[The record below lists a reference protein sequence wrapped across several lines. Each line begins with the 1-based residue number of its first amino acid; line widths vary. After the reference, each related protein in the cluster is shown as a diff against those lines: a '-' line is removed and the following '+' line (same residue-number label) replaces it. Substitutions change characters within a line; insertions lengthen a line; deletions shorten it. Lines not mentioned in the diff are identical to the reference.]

1 MVVSIHTIIPH
12 GVVSTIHYFVCR
24 HFLPF
29 FPTPLLRHLPSS
41 ISADCSRPPCSGM
54 GWVGV
59 VTLLVTA
66 CYLFYRYPPASWTQE
81 LPSARSPQPPGST
94 SDEAET
100 TNLPSENNDLRRN
113 ELTTP
118 ENENEDAEDPQTTPK
133 ASATK
138 APALDVPTL
147 HLASDQADEAAG
159 SSKRNNEQQP
169 RNWSAKSPL
178 DLGSV
183 TSSEMKTT
191 PAAPPRQTESS
202 TSSLMP
208 PPPPPRLRP
217 STLQNQQ
224 PQQTSSLSPGRSLP
238 HLSGGSALRPPPS
251 AAASLRVPP
260 SRRAASNN
268 SLAPTQVTLKP
279 STTARKAI
287 LEPGY
292 SPLDWA
298 ALTAKPNNNLRGAN
312 LPPTLIRVSPS
323 MLKARNGRKGSD
335 AWTSYQGKVYNIT
348 PYLPF
353 HPGGK
358 GELLRGAGKD
368 SGKLFME
375 IHPWVNWDAILGEC
389 LVGILVSENEA
400 KANESSLDTMD

>member
-1 MVVSIHTIIPH
+1 
-12 GVVSTIHYFVCR
+12 
-24 HFLPF
+24 
-29 FPTPLLRHLPSS
+29 
-41 ISADCSRPPCSGM
+41 M

-59 VTLLVTA
+59 VTLLATA

-81 LPSARSPQPPGST
+81 PSSVPSPQPPGST

-100 TNLPSENNDLRRN
+100 TNLPSKDSSSRRNDLKVSKN
-113 ELTTP
+113 EI
-118 ENENEDAEDPQTTPK
+118 EDAEDPQTTPK

-147 HLASDQADEAAG
+147 HLDSDQADEAT
-159 SSKRNNEQQP
+159 SPSKRDDQQQI
-169 RNWSAKSPL
+169 RDGSAKSPL
-178 DLGSV
+178 DSV
-183 TSSEMKTT
+183 SITSSEMKAI
-191 PAAPPRQTESS
+191 PMAPPRQTGAS

-217 STLQNQQ
+217 STLQSQQ
-224 PQQTSSLSPGRSLP
+224 PQPTSSLSPGRYP
-238 HLSGGSALRPPPS
+238 PRLSTGSALRPPPS
-251 AAASLRVPP
+251 AASSLRVPP
-260 SRRAASNN
+260 GSRPTSNN
-268 SLAPTQVTLKP
+268 SLAPTKLTLKP
-279 STTARKAI
+279 STTAKKAI

-298 ALTAKPNNNLRGAN
+298 ALTSKPNNNLRGAN

-323 MLKARNGRKGSD
+323 MLKAQNGRKGCD

-389 LVGILVSENEA
+389 LVGILVSENESNV
-400 KANESSLDTMD
+400 NESSLDAMD

>member
-1 MVVSIHTIIPH
+1 
-12 GVVSTIHYFVCR
+12 
-24 HFLPF
+24 
-29 FPTPLLRHLPSS
+29 
-41 ISADCSRPPCSGM
+41 M

-59 VTLLVTA
+59 VTLLATA

-81 LPSARSPQPPGST
+81 LPPAPSPQPPAST

-100 TNLPSENNDLRRN
+100 TNLPSKNNNLRRN
-113 ELTTP
+113 ELKAP
-118 ENENEDAEDPQTTPK
+118 KNENEDADDPQTTPK

-138 APALDVPTL
+138 ASVLDVPTL
-147 HLASDQADEAAG
+147 HLTSDHSDKAAG
-159 SSKRNNEQQP
+159 PSKRDNEQQT
-169 RNWSAKSPL
+169 RNGSTKSPL
-178 DLGSV
+178 DSEFI
-183 TSSEMKTT
+183 TSSGIN
-191 PAAPPRQTESS
+191 PIPVVSPRQAGSC

-224 PQQTSSLSPGRSLP
+224 PQPTSSLSPGRYLP
-238 HLSGGSALRPPPS
+238 RPMAGSALRPPPS

-260 SRRAASNN
+260 GSRPASNN
-268 SLAPTQVTLKP
+268 SLAPTQLTLKP
-279 STTARKAI
+279 STTAKKAI

-323 MLKARNGRKGSD
+323 MLKAQNGRKGCD

-400 KANESSLDTMD
+400 NANESSLDAMD